1 MMTHLNHKYPGTC
14 LLENIIELRKTLN
27 QSSSYLLTTLK
38 KKLYD
43 DRRHVYKEVLKI
55 ILESQLQ
62 LVDLPLSLTN
72 IWPCDKQQQFGNDL
86 YYV

>member
-38 KKLYD
+38 KKNSMMVGD
-43 DRRHVYKEVLKI
+43 MSTKR
-55 ILESQLQ
+55 
-62 LVDLPLSLTN
+62 
-72 IWPCDKQQQFGNDL
+72 F
-86 YYV
+86 